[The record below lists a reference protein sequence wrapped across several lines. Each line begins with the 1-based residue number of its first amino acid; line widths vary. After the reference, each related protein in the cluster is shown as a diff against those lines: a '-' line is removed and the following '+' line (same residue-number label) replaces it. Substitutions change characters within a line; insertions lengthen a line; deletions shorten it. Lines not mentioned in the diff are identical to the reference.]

1 MQTWPFE
8 RAGTLVLRSSRQGR
22 PVAGGVNLTCNVD
35 SMCGM
40 TPAAFAAAGV
50 LHLQC
55 VLGRSS
61 SRPNRA
67 LHCWH
72 NHHTP
77 TLRLL
82 CSHSQPLLKR
92 WQAGGLSYA
101 AFALP
106 AVQAVIGE
114 PARGCRSFGRTPR
127 RKSPAQAAATQAQ
140 PTGTLVPKAGKSPAH
155 HPYYSHVFYALAH
168 PAPPPAF
175 PDWKWNRFCKRLL
188 LWELAF
194 FLLWC
199 GLGFV

>member
-1 MQTWPFE
+1 M
-8 RAGTLVLRSSRQGR
+8 LRSSRQGR

-82 CSHSQPLLKR
+82 CSHSQPLLER

-114 PARGCRSFGRTPR
+114 PARGVQIFRQDAAVQITCTSGCDAGPANRHSRAKGREVSCP
-127 RKSPAQAAATQAQ
+127 S
-140 PTGTLVPKAGKSPAH
+140 S
-155 HPYYSHVFYALAH
+155 
-168 PAPPPAF
+168 
-175 PDWKWNRFCKRLL
+175 
-188 LWELAF
+188 
-194 FLLWC
+194 
-199 GLGFV
+199 